1 MGWYS
6 VKVLVSAYQCAPRHG
21 GEIGNGWM
29 WSTALADYG
38 HEVTVLTHEE
48 FKDRVLAG
56 GRSDIDFQ
64 FLDIEGTPFGRL
76 IGLDGYDAYRRWQNA
91 AYEYAAGLGRDFDV
105 IHHVGWGSL
114 HLGSRLW
121 RLNAPLVYGPIGG
134 GQTAP
139 GEYWRYFGREW
150 PLEKARSAATGSLL
164 RLNGWTKETL
174 RESAVVLVTNS
185 ATEAAA
191 RRFGARDVRYFLAE
205 GLPEE
210 WISGRRQRPAGVP
223 VVLWVGRMLPRKA
236 PVLAVQAFAELRKTL
251 PARLVMAGDGP
262 LLPQVQ
268 ATVEKL
274 GLAADVDLLGRV
286 PWTKLAQYYSESS
299 MFLFCSLRD
308 SSSAQFL
315 EAMGKGLPATLLDLH
330 GMADVKVGIAAEK
343 VPLSRK
349 PGELPGRLAAAMR
362 TVLTADDWEARS
374 AAAIEWA
381 LEHTFP
387 SKAAAASRIYQEVTA
402 S

>member
-1 MGWYS
+1 

-64 FLDIEGTPFGRL
+64 FLDIAGTPFGRL
-76 IGLDGYDAYRRWQNA
+76 MGLDGYDAYRRWQNA

-139 GEYWRYFGREW
+139 GEYWRYFGRDWVTE
-150 PLEKARSAATGSLL
+150 LARSAATGSLL
-164 RLNGWTKETL
+164 RLNGWTKETI
-174 RESAVVLVTNS
+174 REAATVLVTNS
-185 ATEAAA
+185 ATEAAV
-191 RRFGARDVRYFLAE
+191 RRFGAKDVRYMLAE
-205 GLPEE
+205 GLPQE
-210 WISGRRQRPAGVP
+210 WLSGRRQRPAGVP

-236 PVLAVQAFAELRKTL
+236 PVLAVQAFAELRKTM

-299 MFLFCSLRD
+299 LFLFCSLRD

-349 PGELPGRLAAAMR
+349 PDELPGRLGAGMR
-362 TVLTADDWEARS
+362 TMLTADDWEARS

-381 LEHTFP
+381 SEHTFP
-387 SKAAAASRIYQEVTA
+387 SKAAAASRIYQEVAA

>member
-1 MGWYS
+1 
-6 VKVLVSAYQCAPRHG
+6 VKVLVSAYQCAPGHG

-38 HEVTVLTHEE
+38 HEVTVLTHAE
-48 FKDRVLAG
+48 FRDRVQAG
-56 GRSDIDFQ
+56 GRSDIDFH
-64 FLDIEGTPFGRL
+64 FPDIKGIPFGAL
-76 IGLDGYDAYRRWQNA
+76 IGLDGYDAYRRWQNT
-91 AYEYAAGLGRDFDV
+91 AYEYAVGLGRDFDV
-105 IHHVGWGSL
+105 VHHVGWGSL

-139 GEYWRYFGREW
+139 GEYWRYFGRDWVME
-150 PLEKARSAATGSLL
+150 LGRSAATGSLL
-164 RLNGWTKETL
+164 RLNGWTKETV
-174 RESAVVLVTNS
+174 REAATVLVTNS
-185 ATEAAA
+185 ATEAAV
-191 RRFGARDVRYFLAE
+191 RRFGAKDVRYMLAE
-205 GLPEE
+205 GLPQE
-210 WISGRRQRPAGVP
+210 WISGQRQQPSGVP

-236 PVLAVQAFAELRKTL
+236 PTLAVEAFAELRKTM

-286 PWTKLAQYYSESS
+286 PWTTLAQYYSESS

-343 VPLSRK
+343 VPLSRN

-362 TVLTADDWEARS
+362 TVLTTDDWEARS

-381 LEHTFP
+381 SEHTFP

>member
-1 MGWYS
+1 
-6 VKVLVSAYQCAPRHG
+6 VKVLVSAYQCAPGHG

-38 HEVTVLTHEE
+38 HEVTVLTHAE
-48 FKDRVLAG
+48 FKDRAEAG
-56 GRSDIDFQ
+56 GRTDIDFR
-64 FLDIEGTPFGRL
+64 FLDVSGIPLGRL
-76 IGLDGYDAYRRWQNA
+76 IGLDGYDAYRRWQNG
-91 AYEYAAGLGRDFDV
+91 AYDYAAAIGKDFDV
-105 IHHVGWGSL
+105 VHHVGWGSL

-139 GEYWRYFGREW
+139 SGYWRYFGRDWAKEF
-150 PLEKARSAATGSLL
+150 ARSTATGSLL

-210 WISGRRQRPAGVP
+210 WIGAPRQRPAGVP

-236 PVLAVQAFAELRKTL
+236 PVLAVKAFAELRKTTQ
-251 PARLVMAGDGP
+251 ARLVMAGDGP

-268 ATVEKL
+268 AAVEEL
-274 GLAADVDLLGRV
+274 GLTGDVDLLGRV
-286 PWTKLAQYYSESS
+286 PWTKLAESYSSAS
-299 MFLFCSLRD
+299 LFLFCSLRD

-315 EAMGKGLPATLLDLH
+315 EAMGKGLPATMLDLH

-343 VPLSRK
+343 VPLSRR
-349 PGELPGRLAAAMR
+349 PDELPAQLAAAMR
-362 TVLTADDWEARS
+362 DVLTADDWEARS

-381 LEHTFP
+381 SEHTFP

-402 S
+402 R